1 MTVDIVP
8 GTVNRMP
15 RKSDSRQRML
25 GAAVSLI
32 QRQGYHATG
41 LKQVVEESNTPR
53 GSIYFHFPEG
63 KDQMI
68 GEALGIA
75 KDAVAGT
82 IDRVADRSE
91 TPAAFV
97 EGLGVAMAKW
107 LTRSDF
113 VEGCPVA
120 TVALEVA
127 PLHDTLTSASEQ
139 AFTHW
144 IDQIAGHL
152 VRFGLDAD
160 EADAVA
166 VSSMAALEG
175 GMILARVRR
184 DAAPLRTAMARI
196 AATV

>member
-1 MTVDIVP
+1 
-8 GTVNRMP
+8 
-15 RKSDSRQRML
+15 ML
-25 GAAVSLI
+25 GAAVTLI

-75 KDAVAGT
+75 KDAVAAT
-82 IDRVADRSE
+82 IDRVAERCE
-91 TPAAFV
+91 TPAEFV
-97 EGLGVAMAKW
+97 EGLGTAMAKW
-107 LTRSDF
+107 LTRSEF

-127 PLHDTLTSASEQ
+127 PLHETLTPASEQ

-144 IDQIAGHL
+144 IDQIANHL
-152 VRFGLDAD
+152 VAFGLDTD
-160 EADAVA
+160 EADSVA

-175 GMILARVRR
+175 GMILARVRQ

>member
-1 MTVDIVP
+1 
-8 GTVNRMP
+8 
-15 RKSDSRQRML
+15 ML
-25 GAAVSLI
+25 GAAVTLV

-41 LKQVVEESNTPR
+41 MKQVVEESGTPR
-53 GSIYFHFPEG
+53 GSLYFHFPDG

-75 KDAVAGT
+75 NDAVAGT

-91 TPAAFV
+91 SPAEFI
-97 EGLGVAMAKW
+97 EGLGAAMSKW
-107 LTRSDF
+107 LTRSEF

-127 PLHDTLTSASEQ
+127 PLHETLTPASEQ

-152 VRFGLDAD
+152 VTLGMAAHEAD
-160 EADAVA
+160 EVA

-175 GMILARVRR
+175 GMIIARVRQ
-184 DAAPLRTAMARI
+184 DAAPLRTAMARL
-196 AATV
+196 ASTV

>member
-1 MTVDIVP
+1 
-8 GTVNRMP
+8 MP

-25 GAAVSLI
+25 GAAVTLI

-41 LKQVVEESNTPR
+41 LKQVVEESDTPR

-75 KDAVAGT
+75 KDAVAAT
-82 IDRVADRSE
+82 IDRVAQRSE
-91 TPAAFV
+91 TPAEFI
-97 EGLGVAMAKW
+97 EGLGAAMAKW
-107 LTRSDF
+107 LTRSAF

-127 PLHDTLTSASEQ
+127 PLHETLTPASEQ

-144 IDQIAGHL
+144 IDQIADHL
-152 VRFGLDAD
+152 VTLGLDTD

-175 GMILARVRR
+175 GMILARVRQ
-184 DAAPLRTAMARI
+184 DAAPLRTAMARL

>member
-1 MTVDIVP
+1 
-8 GTVNRMP
+8 
-15 RKSDSRQRML
+15 ML
-25 GAAVSLI
+25 GAAVTLI

-41 LKQVVEESNTPR
+41 MKQVVEESGTPR
-53 GSIYFHFPEG
+53 GSLYFHFPDG

-91 TPAAFV
+91 SPAEFI
-97 EGLGVAMAKW
+97 EGLGAAMAKW
-107 LTRSDF
+107 LTRSEF

-127 PLHDTLTSASEQ
+127 PLHETLTPASEQ

-152 VRFGLDAD
+152 VTFGMTAAEAD
-160 EADAVA
+160 EVA

-175 GMILARVRR
+175 GMILARVRQ
-184 DAAPLRTAMARI
+184 DAAPLKTAMSRL

>member
-1 MTVDIVP
+1 
-8 GTVNRMP
+8 MP
-15 RKSDSRQRML
+15 RKSDSRERML
-25 GAAVSLI
+25 GAAVRLI

-41 LKQVVEESNTPR
+41 LKQVVEESETPR

-75 KDAVAGT
+75 KDVVAAT
-82 IDRVADRSE
+82 IDRVAQRSDS
-91 TPAAFV
+91 PAAFV
-97 EGLGVAMAKW
+97 EGLGTAMATW

-127 PLHDTLTSASEQ
+127 PLHDTLTPASEQ
-139 AFTHW
+139 AFTLW

-152 VRFGLDAD
+152 VDLGLDAD

-175 GMILARVRR
+175 GMILARVRQ
-184 DAAPLRTAMARI
+184 DAAPLRIAMGRI

>member
-1 MTVDIVP
+1 MSIRL
-8 GTVNRMP
+8 RM
-15 RKSDSRQRML
+15 RTRSEEMARSDSRQRML
-25 GAAVSLI
+25 GAAVTLI

-41 LKQVVEESNTPR
+41 MKQVVEESGTPR
-53 GSIYFHFPEG
+53 GSLYFHFPDG

-82 IDRVADRSE
+82 IDRVAGRSE
-91 TPAAFV
+91 SPAEFI
-97 EGLGVAMAKW
+97 EGLGAAMAKW
-107 LTRSDF
+107 LTRSEF

-127 PLHDTLTSASEQ
+127 PLHETLTPASEQ

-152 VRFGLDAD
+152 VTLGMTSAEAD
-160 EADAVA
+160 EVA

-175 GMILARVRR
+175 GMILARVRQ
-184 DAAPLRTAMARI
+184 DAAPLKTAMSRL